1 LILWEIQLS
10 QLNFETFSVFITK
23 AMKGDGCAMRSGA
36 VSFILVPSILRVLFV
51 QLNHIGITSGFCKDT
66 GSGYMGI

>member
-1 LILWEIQLS
+1 M
-10 QLNFETFSVFITK
+10 TK
-23 AMKGDGCAMRSGA
+23 TMKGDGCAVRSGA